1 MKPKYIICLIFSCI
15 AMLAL
20 YTIAYQLSYK
30 INYND
35 KSRGNPN
42 NNSTSS
48 SNDILNLTKDNVQ
61 ADTNIETTIKSTT
74 EFVVER
80 YYLDDY
86 SLIEEKRSVPV
97 DLLGNKRE
105 DVIKYL
111 KEYSDS
117 PSIEDIKQGMVSY
130 ELIAFTKE
138 KVVLRKTYKK
148 PEVVYEYYLKAENN
162 YITIYYIDKKTVYD
176 YTSICVDDL
185 PKAVKSEVNKGKCI
199 ETIVD
204 LYDFLES
211 YSS

>member
-1 MKPKYIICLIFSCI
+1 MKSKYIICLIFACVL
-15 AMLAL
+15 MLTL
-20 YTIAYQLSYK
+20 YTVAYTISYK
-30 INYND
+30 INYTEESKDLKKDSSQNT
-35 KSRGNPN
+35 SNEET
-42 NNSTSS
+42 NST
-48 SNDILNLTKDNVQ
+48 NKVQ
-61 ADTNIETTIKSTT
+61 ADNSIETTIKNTT
-74 EFVVER
+74 EFVIER

-86 SLIEEKRSVPV
+86 SLIEEKRSVPI
-97 DLLGNKRE
+97 DLIGNSRE
-105 DVIKYL
+105 EVIKYL
-111 KEYSDS
+111 KEYTNS
-117 PSIEDIKQGMVSY
+117 PSIEDIKEGIISY

-148 PEVVYEYYLKAENN
+148 PDVVYEYYLKAENN

-185 PKAVKSEVNKGKCI
+185 PKSVKSEVTKGKCI